1 MEATALAPTIRAP
14 RVLERLRSDAALVER
29 FRLGDDAAFATLYR
43 RHRKRVYLVCLGVLG
58 SQEDAKDAEQDV
70 WTAAASSLR
79 TATPEVLP
87 ARLARIARNV
97 SVDIVRRRRET
108 VHDLP
113 DRAGGADA
121 HAVVEQ
127 RDAVRDVLVALR
139 ELPERQ
145 RVALVLRELGGC
157 SYPEIALAVGVDEE
171 AVGGLIARARI
182 SLHERRTQSSCE
194 SVRAHLAAEL
204 DGRRRPAEVRRH
216 LRACDGC
223 RELREGVLRD
233 RRDLRA
239 LAPTTGALKLLAV
252 IGGALAKGA
261 AVSEGPKLA
270 VLCAAALCA
279 GAGVQQLEA
288 SHEAHRSST
297 RSGSGDATARAWT
310 PAAAPAATP
319 AVPTSSTTS
328 AEPSTG
334 STTTT
339 SDEDTDEPAAEEQP
353 ATVTEQP
360 APSPE
365 RRTTDEG
372 DRPDPDAPRRGGD
385 RMRTPSMPEEQGGA
399 GEQRGPGGQGRGEQ
413 RRMGG
418 VGAENGSPKAVEPAS
433 APEQAP
439 ADPAPPAEPFPAEI
453 ETPE

>member
-1 MEATALAPTIRAP
+1 MEATALAPTLRAP
-14 RVLERLRSDAALVER
+14 RVLERLRSDDALVER
-29 FRLGDDAAFATLYR
+29 FRLGDEAAFATLYR

-70 WTAAASSLR
+70 WAAAASSLR
-79 TATPEVLP
+79 TATPDVLG
-87 ARLARIARNV
+87 AWLARIARNV

-157 SYPEIALAVGVDEE
+157 SYPEIALAVGIEEE
-171 AVGGLIARARI
+171 AVSGVIARARI
-182 SLHERRTQSSCE
+182 SLRERRSQSSCE
-194 SVRAHLAAEL
+194 SVRSHLAAEL

-223 RELREGVLRD
+223 REFREGVLRD
-233 RRDLRA
+233 RKDLRA
-239 LAPTTGALKLLAV
+239 LAPTTGALKLLAL

-288 SHEAHRSST
+288 SREAHRSST

-310 PAAAPAATP
+310 PAAAPAVTP
-319 AVPTSSTTS
+319 ATSLTTTS
-328 AEPSTG
+328 VPSTEPA
-334 STTTT
+334 SETTTT
-339 SDEDTDEPAAEEQP
+339 ASEEDSEEPAAEETP
-353 ATVTEQP
+353 TTVTEEP
-360 APSPE
+360 ASSRPE
-365 RRTTDEG
+365 RLTTDGG
-372 DRPDPDAPRRGGD
+372 DGPDGDAPRRGGD
-385 RMRTPSMPEEQGGA
+385 RMRPPSMPEEQ
-399 GEQRGPGGQGRGEQ
+399 RG
-413 RRMGG
+413 MGG
-418 VGAENGSPKAVEPAS
+418 GGGPENGSPKAAEPAS

-439 ADPAPPAEPFPAEI
+439 PAATPSAAPTPTASPTPEDSAPPAS
-453 ETPE
+453 